1 MSYLDIYKK
10 RITHLGNDYQEHAFK
25 SGILEFRRYLKY
37 NQHTEKNLSLF
48 DQETIQFPG
57 VILTDKEDENRVS
70 QILLTKLVED
80 GGPELKVGN
89 LIRWG
94 NDEYPWIIWRSTTS
108 SYQPHQKFYMVRC
121 NYEINW
127 LDKDGMLHSSWIYLV
142 GSKDSKI
149 KDNFRTWH
157 SVITPQPN
165 KYINIMMPHQLME
178 LGTEIMV
185 MDEVWHLV
193 DYDQN
198 SVPGVIYMSFTETNL
213 NEQRDSL
220 EDKLANADKLAN
232 WEIQMLKNQVVEANS
247 IIDLNYTIL
256 KNGVAQ
262 SVRPEISVDGNLTLL
277 DSGQIQVGATGSG
290 SVTITYKGIT
300 QKQSITVGKT
310 PAAKLVVNCNEK
322 LRVASEDNMIKIENA
337 SADSVIK
344 FIFKDWENE
353 NGVVE
358 MPVKHLI
365 DLKSIQT
372 QHNVCLFDAN
382 KNNKLGKFILEI
394 QYNGNPVFSKILQ
407 VVSLWQV
414 I

>member
-1 MSYLDIYKK
+1 MSYIETYKS
-10 RITHLGNDYQEHAFK
+10 RVSHLGDTPQTRAYQ

-37 NQHTEKNLSLF
+37 NQHTQKNLSLYE
-48 DQETIQFPG
+48 QENTEFSG

-70 QILLTKLVED
+70 QILLVKVVED

-89 LIRWG
+89 LIKWG
-94 NDEYPWIIWRSTTS
+94 NDEYPWLIWRSTTS

-121 NYEINW
+121 NYKINW
-127 LDKDGMLHSSWIYLV
+127 IDEEGMLHSSWIYLV

-165 KYINIMMPHQLME
+165 KYINIMMPHQLMD

-185 MDEVWHLV
+185 IDEVWYLV

-198 SVPGVIYMSFTETNL
+198 SVPGVVYMSFTETNF

-262 SVRPEISVDGNLTLL
+262 DVKPNITVEGNLTLL
-277 DSGQIQVGATGSG
+277 ENNKVQVGSTGGG
-290 SVTITYKGIT
+290 SISIEYNGII

-310 PAAKLVVNCNEK
+310 PAAKVILVGNDK
-322 LRVASEDNMIKIENA
+322 IRVASTNIYSLENA
-337 SADSVIK
+337 IHPVTFDLDDPLSLVSISTNNNICTIK
-344 FIFKDWENE
+344 ANE
-353 NGVVE
+353 R
-358 MPVKHLI
+358 
-365 DLKSIQT
+365 
-372 QHNVCLFDAN
+372 
-382 KNNKLGKFILEI
+382 NKLGTFTLIAKHNGTEI
-394 QYNGNPVFSKILQ
+394 SKTIQ
-407 VVSLWQV
+407 VISLWQV

>member
-1 MSYLDIYKK
+1 MNYIDVYK
-10 RITHLGNDYQEHAFK
+10 RRVSHLGSSYQEHAYK

-37 NQHTEKNLSLF
+37 NQHTERNLRLDGT
-48 DQETIQFPG
+48 DQNFEG

-70 QILLTKLVED
+70 QILLVKVIED
-80 GGPELKVGN
+80 GGPELKQGD
-89 LIRWG
+89 LLWWG
-94 NDEYPWIIWRSTTS
+94 EDENPWIIYRTTTS

-121 NYEINW
+121 NYKINW
-127 LDKDGMLHSSWIYLV
+127 LDADGMLHSSWIYLL

-165 KYINIMMPHQLME
+165 KHINIIMPHQLMD

-185 MDEVWHLV
+185 IDEVWYLV

-198 SVPGVIYMSFTETNL
+198 SVPGIVFMSFTETNF

-232 WEIQMLKNQVVEANS
+232 WEIQMLKNQVATANS

-262 SVRPEISVDGNLTLL
+262 NVQPEIAVSDNLVLL
-277 DSGQIQVGATGSG
+277 NNKQIQVGETGSG
-290 SVTITYKGIT
+290 TVTITYKGIS
-300 QKQSITVGKT
+300 QKQTITIGKT
-310 PAAKLVVNCNEK
+310 PAAKRMLKGNDAI
-322 LRVASEDNMIKIENA
+322 RVASKKNTYVLENADPDKIE
-337 SADSVIK
+337 
-344 FIFKDWENE
+344 FELKDWINTNGEIENKVE
-353 NGVVE
+353 ELVDFNSIVHNGNTYV
-358 MPVKHLI
+358 
-365 DLKSIQT
+365 
-372 QHNVCLFDAN
+372 FDAN
-382 KNNKLGKFILEI
+382 EKNKSGKFILNVK
-394 QYNGNPVFSKILQ
+394 YNGEQTASKTIQ